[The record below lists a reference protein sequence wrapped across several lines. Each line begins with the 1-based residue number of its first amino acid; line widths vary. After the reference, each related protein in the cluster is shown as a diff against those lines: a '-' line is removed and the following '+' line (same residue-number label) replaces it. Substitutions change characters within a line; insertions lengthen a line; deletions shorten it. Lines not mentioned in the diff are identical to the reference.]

1 MFNMEASDSCNNDY
15 LEIRAG
21 ATGADPLIGVF
32 CGDQIPNNI
41 TASNKLWI
49 KFKSD
54 SLNVGSG
61 FLAHYSLS
69 ECFLLQY
76 MCVFLSKFLSIFR
89 AWW

>member
-1 MFNMEASDSCNNDY
+1 MEASDSCNNDY

-21 ATGADPLIGVF
+21 ATGADPLLGVF

-49 KFKSD
+49 KFRSD

-69 ECFLLQY
+69 EIFLLK
-76 MCVFLSKFLSIFR
+76 CVRFK
-89 AWW
+89 